1 MLVSYIFTVH
11 LYNIR
16 LIYYASDD
24 WFFAA
29 TPIFTA
35 KKFFKKAAQ
44 EPKIFVCTGCWTKKR
59 QSSNKHKY
67 TTLWSHRGFLCYL
80 QSPLIYKNAVEAF
93 MSSQLMCLHCW
104 SAATI

>member
-1 MLVSYIFTVH
+1 MKVGGGSGRLTGVCLKFLTHDESGLNVALHFFWLVSSRSYVGLLVSYIFTVH

-44 EPKIFVCTGCWTKKR
+44 EPKIFV
-59 QSSNKHKY
+59 
-67 TTLWSHRGFLCYL
+67 
-80 QSPLIYKNAVEAF
+80 
-93 MSSQLMCLHCW
+93 
-104 SAATI
+104 